1 MNPFFELSNEN
12 PQTVHVMGT
21 PTAPANP
28 HYVLS
33 HWSQKA
39 RNYCWIH
46 KSTEHLVVYYGY
58 ESCDVGCDEKVIVGS
73 EDALKEAYPN
83 YHDNLGHIDIN
94 VKPENP
100 EAIEFLGRKW
110 ALDTGFALKKRY
122 RPDDFIYWTAPF
134 GGQRDLYHE
143 LRDLPVRHV
152 EPGIGYIG
160 AFLPYR
166 IFQSTFMRDYHYGV
180 YYGNLKWRDFLKEAA
195 YQIEKGEPHLL
206 FTCVDWETPPLFDTI
221 IPTPYDISLYDF
233 RVEKDE
239 YLLYLGRIIPGKGI
253 IEAVELAERTGMKL
267 IVAGPG
273 DLEATLGRKPASNI
287 EVLGRSVGVEER
299 RDLLSRAKALLCLA
313 RVFETL
319 GGAAIEALLSGT
331 TPIVANSGGF
341 LDTIQHRYNGYRVD
355 SNNIDA
361 AVHAVENLDKI
372 DPYVLR
378 DSGLR
383 FSREYLAPQHNAY
396 LQRID
401 RGKPVIISDWLDPRR
416 KIEWPNG
423 WMTPIEKQDVT
434 VVNEV

>member
-1 MNPFFELSNEN
+1 MNPFFELPNDN
-12 PQTVHVMGT
+12 PLTCHVMGT

-39 RNYCWIH
+39 RNYCWML
-46 KSTEHLVVYYGY
+46 KSAGHHVIYYGY
-58 ESCDVGCDEKVIVGS
+58 ETCDVECDEKVIIAS
-73 EDALKEAYPN
+73 EDILSEAYPN
-83 YHDNLGHIDIN
+83 FHENLGHIDIN

-100 EAIEFLGRKW
+100 EAIEFLGKRW

-143 LRDLPVRHV
+143 LKDLPVRHV

-180 YYGNLKWRDFLKEAA
+180 YYSNLKWRDFLKEAA
-195 YQIEKGEPHLL
+195 HQIENGKPHLL
-206 FTCVDWETPPLFDTI
+206 FTCIDWETPPLSDAI
-221 IPTPYDISLYDF
+221 IPNPYDISLFDF
-233 RVEKDE
+233 SVEKDE
-239 YLLYLGRIIPGKGI
+239 YLLYLGRILPGKGI
-253 IEAVELAERTGMKL
+253 TEAVEVAERTGMKL

-273 DLEATLGRKPASNI
+273 DLEASIGRKPGPNV
-287 EVLGRSVGVEER
+287 EVLGYVGADER
-299 RDLLSRAKALLCLA
+299 RNLLSHAKAVLSLA
-313 RVFETL
+313 RVYETF
-319 GGAAIEALLSGT
+319 GGVAIEALISGT
-331 TPIVANSGGF
+331 VPIVANSGGF
-341 LDTIQHRYNGYRVD
+341 LDTIQHGYNGYRVD

-401 RGKPVIISDWLDPRR
+401 SGKPVIVSDWLDSRQ
-416 KIEWPNG
+416 KVEWPEE
-423 WMTPIEKQDVT
+423 WMQAKDAA
-434 VVNEV
+434 